1 MSPYSVYICLNSK
14 NQVATDQ
21 NEKLYPI
28 KITPAYSL
36 MTENAKAL
44 IQKKKSN
51 SPQSTI
57 RSFTLSCSF
66 LLVDRLIGMKA
77 NDEKLY

>member
-21 NEKLYPI
+21 YEKSYSI
-28 KITPAYSL
+28 QIAPAYSL

-57 RSFTLSCSF
+57 
-66 LLVDRLIGMKA
+66 
-77 NDEKLY
+77 